1 MRRPSRQDLLM
12 KYLALTP
19 LVIAATI
26 TAGTAVA
33 QTYSHE
39 FVLEDGSAI
48 TCQVSL
54 TGSYS
59 TSTSCNR
66 VSREA
71 RLKAMKSYSESLGRL
86 NVCADLALESAKAN
100 PHIYDY
106 SGSVLSACLGR
117 DSYSSR
123 RPAEPGM
130 AFEINCKGELTNKP
144 VSILAK
150 SRTLS
155 ECPGLVELAL
165 SGQVPYRTDQAR

>member
-1 MRRPSRQDLLM
+1 M
-12 KYLALTP
+12 KRLSTAI
-19 LVIAATI
+19 IAATL
-26 TAGTAVA
+26 TAGTAMA

-39 FVLEDGSAI
+39 FILEDGSAI

-59 TSTSCNR
+59 TSTRCNR
-66 VSREA
+66 ISREA
-71 RLKAMKSYSESLGRL
+71 RLRSMQSHSESLRRL
-86 NVCADLALESAKAN
+86 NACADLALASAKAN
-100 PHIYDY
+100 PHIYGY
-106 SGSVLSACLGR
+106 SSAVLSACLGR
-117 DSYSSR
+117 DAFSKR

-130 AFEINCKGELTNKP
+130 AYAINCRGELTNKP